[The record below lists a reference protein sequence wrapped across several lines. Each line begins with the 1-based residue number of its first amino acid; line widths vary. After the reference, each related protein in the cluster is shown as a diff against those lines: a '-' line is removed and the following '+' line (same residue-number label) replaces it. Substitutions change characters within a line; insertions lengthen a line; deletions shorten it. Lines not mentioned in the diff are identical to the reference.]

1 MPLIIPYKVSISV
14 VDIANIGFLEAIII
28 YKLTKKIAFVRYS
41 STSELRFTLKINIS
55 YLIAKT
61 YIYTDFTYCIDI
73 VEVVDGTEN
82 AI

>member
-41 STSELRFTLKINIS
+41 STSELRFTQKINIS

-61 YIYTDFTYCIDI
+61 YIIY
-73 VEVVDGTEN
+73 
-82 AI
+82 